1 VIELVD
7 TNRVIDSAGRWFL
20 HSGIQETHGGVARYY
35 LSDVQKNAPVSTE
48 ITGYALSA
56 LLFLH
61 ERTQLQD
68 YLDRAL
74 RAARFLTRVAWN
86 PAMATFPF
94 EHSSNGNHAQALAYF
109 FDCGIIVRGLLG
121 VWRTTGEA
129 ESRDA
134 AIAGGRAML
143 ADFCAHDAIHPILA
157 LPEKKALPYQ
167 PRWSASP
174 GCYQLKS
181 AMAWLELYEATGE
194 AGFERAYE
202 RALEAALHS
211 DRDFLPGDPD
221 PDTVM
226 DRLHAYSYFLE
237 GLLPVLDRAE
247 CLARFRAGL
256 GRVAEHLHEIAPRF
270 ARSDVY
276 AQLLR
281 ARLYG
286 ENLAGVELDSES
298 ATREANALTT
308 FQLEAPDRRLAGGFG
323 FGRKAGQQLPFANP
337 VSTAFALQALA
348 LWSDRQNNAF
358 KAPRQALI

>member
-1 VIELVD
+1 LVD

-20 HSGIQETHGGVARYY
+20 HSGIQESSGGVARYY
-35 LSDVQKNAPVSTE
+35 LSDVQKNATVSTE
-48 ITGYALSA
+48 ITGYTLSA

-61 ERTQLQD
+61 ERTQLAD
-68 YLDRAL
+68 YLDSAL
-74 RAARFLTRVAWN
+74 SAARFLTRLAWN
-86 PAMATFPF
+86 PAMATFPY
-94 EHSSNGNHAQALAYF
+94 EHSSNGDQPKALAYF
-109 FDCGIIVRGLLG
+109 FDCGIITRGLLG
-121 VWRTTGEA
+121 TWRATGES
-129 ESRDA
+129 EFRDA

-194 AGFERAYE
+194 AGFHRAYE
-202 RALEAALHS
+202 RALEAALDS
-211 DRDFLPGDPD
+211 DPEFLPGDPN
-221 PDTVM
+221 PDNVM

-237 GLLPVLDRAE
+237 GLLPVLDRGE

-256 GRVAEHLHEIAPRF
+256 KRLAGHLHEIAPRF

-281 ARLYG
+281 VRLYG
-286 ENLAGVELDSES
+286 ENIAQVELDSEF
-298 ATREANALTT
+298 AAREASALAT
-308 FQLEAPDRRLAGGFG
+308 FQLEAADPRLAGGFG
-323 FGRKAGQQLPFANP
+323 FGRKAGQQMPFANP
-337 VSTAFALQALA
+337 VSTAFAVQALA

-358 KAPRQALI
+358 KAHRHALI